1 MIPAAQDLAQR
12 LTGSAQN
19 DTLLGGGGNDTLTGL
34 AGNDSLDGGQGTDTA
49 VFSGRV
55 REYTLQVSRAAGST
69 TVTDTQPGRE
79 GQDALN
85 NIERLQ
91 FSDATLNLTVYSL
104 AQTLPAA
111 QLARLQEL
119 YVAFFDRVPDA
130 DGLAYWI
137 GQVKAGM
144 SMDAIATAFY
154 NAGIQYPQLTGFSAT
169 MRNADFVN
177 AVYRN
182 VLGRSEGADP
192 GGLDYWTYSLSSGKA
207 TRGSLVATI
216 LEVAHTYKGDTTWGW
231 VADLL
236 DNKIAVAHTVAVTWG
251 LNYNTPEQ
259 SIQQGMTIA
268 DAVTATD
275 AQSAIQ
281 LIGINLS

>member
-1 MIPAAQDLAQR
+1 MLVAGTQH
-12 LTGSAQN
+12 S
-19 DTLLGGGGNDTLTGL
+19 DTLLGGSSDDVLTG
-34 AGNDSLDGGQGTDTA
+34 AGGNDSLDGGLGTDTA
-49 VFSGRV
+49 VFSGRAS
-55 REYTLQVSRAAGST
+55 EYTVRVDRAARAGS
-69 TVTDTQPGRE
+69 VTDSQAGRD
-79 GQDALN
+79 GRDAIN

-91 FSDATLNLTVYSL
+91 FSDVTFNLSVYHA
-104 AQTLPAA
+104 AQTLPVA
-111 QLARLQEL
+111 QLSRLQEL

-137 GQVKAGM
+137 DQVKAGV

-154 NAGIQYPQLTGFSAT
+154 NAGVQYPQLTGFSAT

-182 VLGRSEGADP
+182 VLGRQDGADP

-216 LEVAHTYKGDTTWGW
+216 LEVAHTYKGDATWGW

-268 DAVTATD
+268 DAVTSTD

-281 LIGINLS
+281 LVGLGWGQVLQ